1 MVLIITGTAVCFF
14 KINTVYVYII
24 RLCIYMNIRWSCSDT
39 VYGNSRPSL
48 TLVVLDQVKNKID
61 MVDNLLEIELAYN
74 LLSEGDKSDKVGT
87 GTSFERKQLIC

>member
-1 MVLIITGTAVCFF
+1 
-14 KINTVYVYII
+14 
-24 RLCIYMNIRWSCSDT
+24 
-39 VYGNSRPSL
+39 
-48 TLVVLDQVKNKID
+48 VKNKID